1 MNRDQIKG
9 IVWVALGAASYG
21 ILATFVKLAYDE
33 HFTTSEV
40 TFSQYFLGFAGIGLL
55 NLFARKTTRTPVRPA
70 QAGKLML
77 AGTSMGFTGT
87 FYYYSVQYVPV
98 SLAIVLLMQ
107 TVWMGVV
114 AEMILEKHAPS
125 WLKTGGALLVCVGSI
140 LATDAVHNLQTLDWR
155 GIGWGLLAALSYTVF
170 VVASNRIA
178 PDLPSLRRSFWLMTG
193 ALLLVACVALPDLL
207 EKFDVRV
214 IWKYGLVLSLF
225 GTILPPLL
233 FTAGMPL
240 TGLGLGTIIT
250 ALEIPVSVSMA
261 YFILD
266 ETVVG
271 TQWLGIVVILSA
283 IVVMNWR
290 SVAMKRA

>member
-1 MNRDQIKG
+1 MNRDQIRG
-9 IVWVALGAASYG
+9 VCWVALGAASYG

-40 TFSQYFLGFAGIGLL
+40 TFSQYLLGFAGIGLL
-55 NLFARKTTRTPVRPA
+55 NLFSKK
-70 QAGKLML
+70 QAGKSVSAGQAGQLML

-114 AEMILEKHAPS
+114 AEMILEKRPPS
-125 WLKTGGALLVCVGSI
+125 WLKAGGALLVCAGSI
-140 LATDAVHNLQTLDWR
+140 LATDAVHNLEVLDWR

-178 PDLPSLRRSFWLMTG
+178 PDLPSLQRSFWLMTG
-193 ALLLVACVALPDLL
+193 ALILVTCVALPGLL
-207 EKFDVRV
+207 EKFDPRV
-214 IWKYGLVLSLF
+214 IWRYGLLLSLF

-261 YFILD
+261 YFILG
-266 ETVVG
+266 ESVIS
-271 TQWLGIVVILSA
+271 TQWLGIGVILSA
-283 IVVMNWR
+283 IVLMNWR
-290 SVAMKRA
+290 GVKRFGV